1 MCRSVLFPAP
11 ETPRMASESPRT
23 MSRLT
28 PFRASI
34 REPSIMYVLLRFR
47 ISIRPAATLLIPD
60 CLRGIKLRCIPGR
73 VDRRQQADDEAARD
87 DDRHVFVVD
96 ERRQLAQVVD
106 VPGQDLEPEEILD
119 GPGDG
124 PYVPGNREPCDGS
137 QQRPDAPDD
146 DPLEHEY
153 FHDALRRGAHGLED
167 GDVFRLFHDD
177 HDERADYVE
186 ARHEHDQA
194 H

>member
-47 ISIRPAATLLIPD
+47 ISIRPTATLLIPD
-60 CLRGIKLRCIPGR
+60 CLRGIKPGCIPGR
-73 VDRRQQADDEAARD
+73 VDRRQQADEKAAHN
-87 DDRHVFVVD
+87 DDRHILVVD
-96 ERRQLAQVVD
+96 ECRQLAQVID

-124 PYVPGNREPCDGS
+124 PYVPGDREPQDSS
-137 QQRPDAPDD
+137 QKRPDAP
-146 DPLEHEY
+146 
-153 FHDALRRGAHGLED
+153 
-167 GDVFRLFHDD
+167 
-177 HDERADYVE
+177 
-186 ARHEHDQA
+186 
-194 H
+194 